1 MVSANMVVT
10 DHASHS
16 DSERG
21 HALATL
27 RGILVSSL
35 SRENLAA
42 HDIDIISSPD
52 SPPVAPAR
60 RKRKVTFLENNTGEI
75 SHMHKNS

>member
-16 DSERG
+16 DNDRG
-21 HALATL
+21 QALATL

-35 SRENLAA
+35 SRENLSPN
-42 HDIDIISSPD
+42 DIDIVSSPD

-60 RKRKVTFLENNTGEI
+60 RKRKVTFLDNNTGE
-75 SHMHKNS
+75 SLR